1 MQTLPHK
8 QKHGIADAGNDLLV
22 PNLVGARRY
31 FAMIFLFRKI
41 IGIRAAAP
49 PLPKNLAA
57 LRFSGTLY
65 P

>member
-1 MQTLPHK
+1 MPFF
-8 QKHGIADAGNDLLV
+8 DLLV